1 MTKSNSD
8 YQSVQGDLINGAPMS
23 LLGIPILLPAYYIGT
38 SPISN
43 LVQDHGLLNGS
54 ILLFRME
61 SGTKT
66 ETIDEPIQIDEKHE
80 FLFP

>member
-1 MTKSNSD
+1 VTKSNSD
-8 YQSVQGDLINGAPMS
+8 YQSVQEDLTNEPARNYSYPF
-23 LLGIPILLPAYYIGT
+23 LPAENLNI
-38 SPISN
+38 SPNSN